1 MQNRKKNKLSSLEEF
16 ASTRNVRKS
25 KDWRKQS
32 ESNRA
37 AWVEACEGVK
47 SGNVTAATAAKWLKE
62 HKDCPLT
69 VDSIRCAIRNTMEH
83 YVKS

>member
-1 MQNRKKNKLSSLEEF
+1 MSSLEEY
-16 ASTRNVRKS
+16 ASSQPTRRS
-25 KDWRKQS
+25 TAWREQN

>member
-1 MQNRKKNKLSSLEEF
+1 MTSLTEY
-16 ASTRNVRKS
+16 SQSNPS
-25 KDWRKQS
+25 KAGSVAWRDLN